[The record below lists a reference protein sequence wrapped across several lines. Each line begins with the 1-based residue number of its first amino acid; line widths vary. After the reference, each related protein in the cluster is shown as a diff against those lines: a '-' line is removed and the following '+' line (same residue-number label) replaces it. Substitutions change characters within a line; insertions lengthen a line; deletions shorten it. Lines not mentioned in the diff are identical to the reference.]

1 MKKFY
6 KDCFRTMTFE
16 EFKHTLSDYKRN
28 DYINFLTDLVEFG
41 NVINEKGGGY
51 SLMLKEKMMKND
63 YINKAL
69 KDAVIYDEIESLRP
83 ELEEV
88 IEKYNI

>member
-16 EFKHTLSDYKRN
+16 EFKHTLRDYKRK

-41 NVINEKGGGY
+41 NVIDEKGGGY
-51 SLMLKEKMMKND
+51 SLMLKEKTIKND

-69 KDAVIYDEIESLRP
+69 KDGVIYDEIESLRP